1 MKMNEEQ
8 QKLVLDNQKLV
19 YHVIKQLH
27 LYHKLEDYLDVGIIG
42 LCKAAQTFKPE
53 NGSKFSTYACICIR
67 NNILME
73 IRSEK
78 RQCDAYAIS
87 FSTIINSSKDQD
99 LTLEYT
105 LSDYELEN
113 DILNKEELISLV
125 TSIERLDKED
135 KTIIDLYFY
144 QNKTQKQI
152 AQILNMSQANASR
165 RIQRALNNLRKG
177 GLLNV

>member
-1 MKMNEEQ
+1 MKLTDEQ
-8 QKLVLDNQKLV
+8 QKLVLNNQKLV
-19 YHVIKQLH
+19 YHVIKQMH
-27 LYHKLEDYLDVGIIG
+27 LYHKLEDYLDVGLIG
-42 LCKAAQTFKPE
+42 LCKAAQTFNLE

-73 IRSEK
+73 IRNEK

-87 FSTIINSSKDQD
+87 FSSIISSSKNND
-99 LTLEYT
+99 LTLEDT

-113 DILNKEELISLV
+113 NILNREELISLI

-135 KTIIDLYFY
+135 KTIINLYFY
-144 QNKTQKQI
+144 QNKTQQQI
-152 AQILNMSQANASR
+152 AKILNMSQANASR
-165 RIQRALNNLRKG
+165 RIQRALNNLKKG

>member
-1 MKMNEEQ
+1 MNEEQ

-42 LCKAAQTFKPE
+42 LCKAAKTFKPE
-53 NGSKFSTYACICIR
+53 NNSKFSTYACICIR

-73 IRSEK
+73 IRNEN

-87 FSTIINSSKDQD
+87 FSSIISSSKDND
-99 LTLEYT
+99 LTLIEK
-105 LSDYELEN
+105 
-113 DILNKEELISLV
+113 LNE
-125 TSIERLDKED
+125 ED
-135 KTIIDLYFY
+135 KTIINLYFY